1 MRIIVEYEADIG
13 DIKAEFEK
21 HSDGMELIRA
31 RCMGIDITSALS
43 STFIDILADDAWDIY
58 YEGGE

>member
-1 MRIIVEYEADIG
+1 MRIIVEYDADIG
-13 DIKAEFEK
+13 DITAEFEK
-21 HSDGMELIRA
+21 DADGMELVRA
-31 RCMGIDITSALS
+31 RCMNVDITAALS